1 MRIGGQEL
9 GAIVVLLA
17 LSVLGGCSFPA
28 KITTQDRL
36 EHGLVLILPG
46 IEGASVLNTNIAKG
60 LSDGGVP
67 SAIEVYDWTA
77 GSVVL
82 FPVTLRALDRN
93 RSQAAKIAAKIM
105 AYQDAHP
112 GKPVHLIGH
121 SGGGGVAVLTLEAL
135 PPDRKIA
142 SAILLAPAIA
152 PDYDLRKAL
161 RRTQYGIWNF
171 WSPYD
176 VGFLKAGTTVMG
188 TIDGRHTSAAGA
200 TGFVTPWGLDDEDRR
215 LYGAL
220 LHQQR
225 YTQKMA
231 EYGHTGGHIGW
242 ANRRFVASWLAPI
255 ISSQR
260 EHAAALE
267 YAADAPGIRVTPK
280 LPADTAR

>member
-1 MRIGGQEL
+1 MLTR
-9 GAIVVLLA
+9 
-17 LSVLGGCSFPA
+17 
-28 KITTQDRL
+28 
-36 EHGLVLILPG
+36 
-46 IEGASVLNTNIAKG
+46 AS
-60 LSDGGVP
+60 
-67 SAIEVYDWTA
+67 
-77 GSVVL
+77 
-82 FPVTLRALDRN
+82 
-93 RSQAAKIAAKIM
+93 
-105 AYQDAHP
+105 
-112 GKPVHLIGH
+112 HLIGH

-135 PPDRKIA
+135 PPDRKIT

-200 TGFVTPWGLDDEDRR
+200 TGFVAPWGLDDEDRR
-215 LYGAL
+215 LYGAM

-255 ISSQR
+255 ITSQSDNT
-260 EHAAALE
+260 ASLE
-267 YAADAPGIRVTPK
+267 YAADTQRIRVTPK
-280 LPADTAR
+280 PSGEAAR